1 MRIVLAHPPL
11 DDPTLPYHST
21 AYLAGHL
28 AHRGFEQVGIRDTN
42 IEFVHWLHEP
52 EVVDALY
59 AEADRRLAELS
70 GKGGLRFQE
79 AEEYFGLWS
88 QPRLSHAEL
97 RAALETMREAERFLD
112 YEGYKESV
120 ANLLRYQGFLGA
132 LSFPA
137 EVSNFRQSTRGRFSS
152 YNLRDLFDEGLARR
166 ICDPFDRFLEC
177 RIAGDREF
185 AAADCVGISIV
196 YDHQLFHALHMAR
209 WLKRRWPEKT
219 VLFGGTSI
227 SQLYKYLRDK
237 GEMRRFFSCCDGIVV
252 GEGETAICQIA
263 EAGGVVPGA
272 DVRNLISYDAARDRL
287 FLPPFVHYENVPELG
302 RPLYRYPWELYLSPE
317 RGINYSPT
325 RGCYWNR
332 CTFCDYGLNTS
343 KPTSPWRERRVEQVI
358 DDLRAAREETGAR
371 NVYFAVDVMSPAY
384 LDKLSDALLESDL
397 DLRWSAE
404 LRLERVFSAERCRKM
419 AESGCVCVSFGMES
433 GSQRIL
439 DLIDK
444 GTKVVHMGDTM
455 RNFAEAGIA
464 CQLMAFS
471 DFPTE
476 TREEKEETRRFV
488 EEFQDSWSAGGM
500 GTFLLT
506 GTAIVAKHPD
516 RFGVRLVETEDADV
530 VRALTYEVESDG
542 RDDESRAMLT
552 EDRDASFDKDG
563 GVFPLVLGRP
573 WAGGTD
579 TLHTML
585 YYGRYGR
592 RFFRD
597 HPIERPGSPGPEAEG
612 DLLACR
618 LFLPGLALEASYDVG
633 EIVGLRRS
641 FSDELKRLSRIPREP
656 TRRSYEEW
664 AAALP
669 DQRPD
674 PRGTSYWIRAEQ
686 KCVPLDKM
694 VYRLLR
700 AAVAAETT
708 LGELVS
714 PFGEPLRSRLLA
726 FFRDL
731 GRHGLVEFNPPRRAR
746 RETLEAGGGYLP
758 AGGAEG
764 GSRPGSAAA
773 PF

>member
-28 AHRGFEQVGIRDTN
+28 AHCGFDQVGIRDTN
-42 IEFVHWLHEP
+42 IEFVNWLLER

-59 AEADRRLAELS
+59 EEADRRLAALGSKGSLS
-70 GKGGLRFQE
+70 FQE

-88 QPRLSHAEL
+88 QPRLTREEL
-97 RAALETMREAERFLD
+97 RLAVDTMRDPVRFLD
-112 YEGYKESV
+112 YEDYKESV
-120 ANLLRYQGFLGA
+120 SNLLRYQGFLGA
-132 LSFPA
+132 LSFPS
-137 EVSNFRQSTRGRFSS
+137 EVSNFRQSTRGRFSP
-152 YNLRDLFDEGLARR
+152 YNLRDLFDEGLTRR
-166 ICDPFDRFLEC
+166 ICDPFDRFLES
-177 RIAGDREF
+177 RLAHDGELG
-185 AAADCVGISIV
+185 AADCIGISIV

-219 VLFGGTSI
+219 LLFGGTSI

-237 GEMRRFFSCCDGIVV
+237 EDMKRFFACCDGIVV

-272 DVRNLISYDAARDRL
+272 NVRNLISYDAARDKVY
-287 FLPPFVHYENVPELG
+287 LPPFVHYENVPELG
-302 RPLYRYPWELYLSPE
+302 RPLFRYPWELYLSPE

-343 KPTSPWRERRVEQVI
+343 KPTSPWRERRVDQVI
-358 DDLRAAREETGAR
+358 DDLRAAKEETGAR

-384 LDKLSDALLESDL
+384 LDRLSDALLESGL

-404 LRLERVFSAERCRKM
+404 LRLERVFSQERCHKM
-419 AESGCVCVSFGMES
+419 AQSGCVCVSFGMES

-444 GTKVVHMGDTM
+444 GTKVIHMGDTM
-455 RNFAEAGIA
+455 KNFAAAGIA

-476 TREEKEETRRFV
+476 SKEEKEETRRFV

-506 GTAIVAKHPD
+506 GTAIVAKHPE
-516 RFGVRLVETEDADV
+516 RFGVRLVETADADV
-530 VRALTYEVESDG
+530 VRALTYEVEQDE
-542 RDDESRAMLT
+542 RDEESRAMLT

-563 GVFPLVLGRP
+563 GIFPLILGRP

-585 YYGRYGR
+585 YYARFGR
-592 RFFRD
+592 RFFRN
-597 HPIERPGSPGPEAEG
+597 HPLVRPGSPGPEADL
-612 DLLACR
+612 DLLACT
-618 LFLPGLALEASYDVG
+618 LFLPGLVRESSFDVG
-633 EIVGLRRS
+633 RIVEHRRS
-641 FSDELKRLSRIPREP
+641 FSQELQRLSKIPREP
-656 TRRSYEEW
+656 TRRTYEEW
-664 AAALP
+664 AAARP
-669 DQRPD
+669 DQEPD
-674 PRGTSYWIRAEQ
+674 PQGTTYWIRAEQ
-686 KCVPLDKM
+686 KCVPLDKL
-694 VYRLLR
+694 VFRLIQ
-700 AAVAAETT
+700 AAMANRLT
-708 LGELVS
+708 LGELLGA
-714 PFGEPLRSRLLA
+714 FEPQLGSRLLA

-731 GRHGLVEFNPPRRAR
+731 GRHGLLEFNPPRRQAR
-746 RETLEAGGGYLP
+746 EAPEPETLLP
-758 AGGAEG
+758 WSG
-764 GSRPGSAAA
+764 PKSATPPAQPPA
-773 PF
+773 P